1 MPDNRLD
8 AKPSLSVSLD
18 AIKQDT
24 ALTRHFTAT
33 GFVVHRDATLLH
45 WHRRVQ
51 AWIPPGGHIE
61 PNEDPVQA
69 VLREILEETGL
80 DVQIVPDNPLPKI
93 SNLQQLHPPRTILVE
108 DVHDEKAGKH
118 QHIDL
123 IYFTTVSELNTESEY
138 DTSHQ
143 YPEVPQGWGWVSK
156 HQLES
161 CQKLTTPNGD
171 KQQPPEDVTVLAL
184 MAIDEC
190 GSTLAR

>member
-1 MPDNRLD
+1 M
-8 AKPSLSVSLD
+8 
-18 AIKQDT
+18 
-24 ALTRHFTAT
+24 LTRHFTAT
-33 GFVVHRDATLLH
+33 GFVVHEDATLLH

-80 DVQIVPDNPLPKI
+80 YVQIAPDNPLPEI

-108 DVHDEKAGKH
+108 NVHDEKAGKH

-123 IYFTTVSELNTESEY
+123 IYFTTPLSRHHVRDKKEK
-138 DTSHQ
+138 
-143 YPEVPQGWGWVSK
+143 YPQVPQGWIWVSK
-156 HQLES
+156 QQLES
-161 CQKLTTPNGD
+161 CEKLTTPNGD
-171 KQQPPEDVTVLAL
+171 KQPPPEDVTVLAL

-190 GSTLAR
+190 AKHTKN